1 MNSQRDPLIGSEID
15 GYVIERLLGKGG
27 MARVYRGQD
36 VRLGRYVAIKVIEPQ
51 ARNDAE
57 YTVRFQ
63 REARAVAQLQH
74 SHIVS
79 IYRFGEVNG
88 LFYMAMQYIDGTDL
102 GWILRD
108 FAKDKELMQHEDVL
122 RTISQVGS
130 ALDYAHSKGVIHRDV
145 KPSNVMLDKDGRA
158 ILTDFGLALVQ
169 TEGTRGEIF
178 GTPHYI
184 APEQAVTSAGV
195 VPESD
200 QYSLGVMVYE
210 MLTGGLP
217 YDGTSPMD
225 IALAHMTEPVPSPL
239 ERNPDLNPVFLP
251 ILERVLQKEPSNR
264 YPSCAALVA
273 DLERAV
279 REQGQQPST
288 LAHVS
293 MLGVTD
299 QVKEFRAAHPLPPL
313 PAVVVAPPAPSP
325 QQALKPVAAKTQRA
339 TPPSTIRR
347 PTNQR
352 QMWAFV
358 AIASA
363 VVAVAGIIVVLAMM
377 SANNNAGM
385 PTAAPDVVAEFPT
398 TTPEAVQVMNAAPSQ
413 TPLLPT
419 PLPTVTAI
427 LPTMTPIPVLPT
439 ATSPIAATQ
448 APIYLM
454 IMMEGEDSLF
464 IVNASAV
471 TFPLTPLRVG
481 DGDGAISG
489 AEWGIESLA
498 AGSCVTAWKD
508 TGNPRAPSIRCT
520 QVGTQIIRH
529 GPERFWKDS
538 FNVYYNSAQIGTCE
552 SDSCVINVI
561 IQG

>member
-1 MNSQRDPLIGSEID
+1 MNSQLDPLIGSEID